1 MKTAK
6 FFNIPLV
13 LLLTS
18 AFFLPNGFAQEY
30 TRWHLPEGAI
40 ARFGKGR
47 VKALAYFLD
56 GTRLAVRSTIG
67 IWIYDVRTGEELDLL
82 TGDMWGDRA
91 MAFSPDGKTVA
102 VTSGSIV
109 RLIDLHTMDQT
120 DVLAGH
126 KFQVYAVAFSP
137 LGEVL
142 ASGGS
147 DGTVRLWDIGTG
159 ELLRTLIGHTDFVA

>member
-1 MKTAK
+1 MK
-6 FFNIPLV
+6 PLNLFRI
-13 LLLTS
+13 LLICISLLS
-18 AFFLPNGFAQEY
+18 FSSSFAQDY

-47 VKALAYFLD
+47 IKALAYFPD

-82 TGDMWGDRA
+82 TGDMWGYRA
-91 MAFSPDGKTVA
+91 MAFSPDDKTVA

-120 DVLAGH
+120 RCPRRT
-126 KFQVYAVAFSP
+126 QV
-137 LGEVL
+137 
-142 ASGGS
+142 SGLCRS
-147 DGTVRLWDIGTG
+147 VQSARRNTREW
-159 ELLRTLIGHTDFVA
+159 R